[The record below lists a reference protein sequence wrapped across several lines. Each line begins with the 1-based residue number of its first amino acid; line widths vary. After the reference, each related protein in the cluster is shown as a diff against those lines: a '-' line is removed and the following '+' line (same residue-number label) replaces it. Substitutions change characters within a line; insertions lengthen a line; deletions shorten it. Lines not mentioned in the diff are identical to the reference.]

1 MKRSSLAA
9 IVLLSLGLP
18 MLPTL
23 PAAAVPA
30 EEPVVIQS
38 LAGVNQA
45 LDIKGGSTA
54 DRAAVQTYT
63 VNGTTAQTFTFAGCD
78 DSGWCALTNA
88 KSNKCLEVKGA
99 STARG
104 AIVRQNTCN
113 TTTAQKWKRVSLSG
127 GLYNIQS
134 AIGSDRWLD
143 VRGGKAKKGTALQ
156 VWSHNTSKAQQFR
169 LTAAP
174 NWGLSFSQ
182 VGETT
187 SVKVSLADLESLA
200 GTWATDVSLTATLKY
215 GSSTTRTVTA
225 KKALSAVDPD
235 GSFTFDVLDYGK
247 WTIAAEFRN
256 GKSTVK
262 KVSTATLPVTSS
274 EYIIA
279 PLSGTMPVTMLT
291 TSMWGSGS
299 VRGSENAIPVIAQLA
314 RANQWD
320 WAHLPTGIHAVPYL
334 SKKQYSNPVSGSTLN
349 ANLTPLK
356 AYMKDLRALN
366 PDSVFHL
373 YVNDYHIQMVQS
385 LLYANKIPAG
395 NYTINLLSDGGFS
408 YQKFAATYASDP
420 TATQTRLVSEW
431 QTAKDYAY
439 ANGKVAR
446 SLSVT
451 AAQNYIWAA
460 VKSESAAKWWL
471 TRPSLLTSAGDS
483 NAFAKAVATDS
494 KVVSLSIS
502 GQLTAIKAAG
512 DGALAQFKSLYR
524 FNDAYFAKST
534 AAHRDVMMFL
544 GTRLENEASFT
555 DYAGFTMKYYG
566 TAYDYYYKGHP
577 ATPTMFYPKK
587 AEQLKSLK
595 ITDVDSSVAAE
606 LILFFNPEI
615 YMSGYPS
622 STYLSVSDPEM
633 AKGLFGLT
641 KASGL
646 ASTSPSYSIM
656 KWFMAP
662 KSQYSGAIA
671 ALPGDFVV
679 EFADSVAAS
688 KGYDIAMWSSAK
700 KSITYYKLVDG
711 AYQKVVA

>member
-9 IVLLSLGLP
+9 ALLLSLGLP
-18 MLPTL
+18 MLPAL
-23 PAAAVPA
+23 PAAAAPA

-38 LAGVNQA
+38 LAGLNQA
-45 LDIKGGSTA
+45 VDIKGGSIT
-54 DRAAVQTYT
+54 DRAAAQTYT
-63 VNGTTAQTFTFAGCD
+63 ANGSAAQEFTFTDCD
-78 DSGWCALTNA
+78 GSGWCAVINA
-88 KSNKCLEVKGA
+88 KSAKCLEVKGA

-104 AIVRQNTCN
+104 AIVQQNTCN
-113 TTTAQKWKRVSLSG
+113 TTTAQKWKRVSLAG
-127 GLYNIQS
+127 GLYNLQS
-134 AIGSDRWLD
+134 AIGTDRWLD
-143 VRGGKAKKGTALQ
+143 VRGGKAKNGAALQ

-169 LTAAP
+169 LTVAP
-174 NWGLSFSQ
+174 NWGLSLSQ
-182 VGETT
+182 VDETT
-187 SVKVSLADLESLA
+187 SVKVSLTDLESLA
-200 GTWATDVSLTATLKY
+200 GVWATDVSLTAKLKY
-215 GSSTTRTVTA
+215 GSTTTRTVTV
-225 KKALSAVDPD
+225 KKALSAVNSD
-235 GSFTFDVLDYGK
+235 GTFTFDVGDYGK
-247 WTIAAEFRN
+247 WTITAEFRN
-256 GKSTVK
+256 GRSTVK
-262 KVSTATLPVTSS
+262 KIASTTLPVTSS
-274 EYIIA
+274 QYIIA

-291 TSMWGSGS
+291 TSLWGSGS
-299 VRGSENAIPVIAQLA
+299 IRGTGNAVPVIAQLA

-334 SKKQYSNPVSGSTLN
+334 SKKQYSDPVSGSALN
-349 ANLTPLK
+349 SGLAPLK
-356 AYMKDLRALN
+356 AYLKDLRALN

-373 YVNDYHIQMVQS
+373 YVNDYHVQMVQS
-385 LLYANKIPAG
+385 LLYANKIPAA

-431 QTAKDYAY
+431 QAAKDYAY
-439 ANGKVAR
+439 TNGKVLR

-483 NAFAKAVATDS
+483 NAFAGAVASDS
-494 KVVSLSIS
+494 KVTTLSIS
-502 GQLTAIKAAG
+502 GRLTAIKAAG
-512 DGALAQFKSLYR
+512 DTDLGQFKALYR

-534 AAHRDVMMFL
+534 AANRDVMMFL

-566 TAYDYYYKGHP
+566 TAFDYYYKGHP
-577 ATPTMFYPKK
+577 ATPTMFYPSK
-587 AEQLKSLK
+587 AAQLKTLK
-595 ITDVDSSVAAE
+595 ITDIDSSVAAE

-622 STYLSVSDPEM
+622 STYLSVSDPNM

-641 KASGL
+641 KAQGL
-646 ASTSPSYSIM
+646 ASVSPSYSIM

-662 KSQYSGAIA
+662 KTSYSGAIA

-679 EFADSVAAS
+679 EFSDAVVAD
-688 KGYDIAMWSSAK
+688 KGYNIAMWSSSAK
-700 KSITYYKLVDG
+700 TITYYKLVDG
-711 AYQKVVA
+711 AYQKVVG